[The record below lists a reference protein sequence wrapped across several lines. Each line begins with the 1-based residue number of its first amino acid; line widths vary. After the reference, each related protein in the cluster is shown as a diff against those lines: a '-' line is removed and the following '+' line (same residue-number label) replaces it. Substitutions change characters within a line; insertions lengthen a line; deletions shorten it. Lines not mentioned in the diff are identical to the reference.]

1 MSGDLASNRVRGLVE
16 ADPIV
21 LLEIAGAVAAEG
33 RFPSDGVTRV
43 AQDHA
48 VRLPDADHGRLRATV
63 ELMLLG
69 HDVDTALEWLH
80 CTGILRQLF
89 PELEATVDLVQ
100 EAGRQHKDVWDH
112 TKQVVKQ
119 TVRRPLVR
127 WAALLHDIGK
137 VPTRVL
143 LPDGRVT
150 FHRHAEVG
158 ARMFDPVARRLG
170 FDKPDNVHIKNISHG
185 MGGEAIV
192 EAQFDA
198 AFRFTA
204 DKEGKWQAVDVRA
217 GDRKWESIELIQTAL
232 RKEKALRT
240 GAELRAIATALEAYR
255 RDKGSYVQAETGS
268 ALIDHLAPN
277 YLSSIIRLDAWSR
290 ELNYKGSSNS
300 YRLSSLGPDGK
311 ADTDDDI
318 VFENGRLVKGAI
330 E

>member
-1 MSGDLASNRVRGLVE
+1 MKSMPRALVMIALALSFIG
-16 ADPIV
+16 
-21 LLEIAGAVAAEG
+21 VAAFA
-33 RFPSDGVTRV
+33 R
-43 AQDHA
+43 
-48 VRLPDADHGRLRATV
+48 
-63 ELMLLG
+63 EL
-69 HDVDTALEWLH
+69 
-80 CTGILRQLF
+80 
-89 PELEATVDLVQ
+89 
-100 EAGRQHKDVWDH
+100 
-112 TKQVVKQ
+112 
-119 TVRRPLVR
+119 
-127 WAALLHDIGK
+127 
-137 VPTRVL
+137 
-143 LPDGRVT
+143 
-150 FHRHAEVG
+150 G
-158 ARMFDPVARRLG
+158 AREAREKIAQALG
-170 FDKPDNVHIKNISHG
+170 FDKSDNVHIKNISRG

-268 ALIDHLAPN
+268 ALIDHLAPS
-277 YLSSIIRLDAWSR
+277 YLSSIVRLDAWSR
-290 ELNYKGSSNS
+290 ELNYKGSATS

-318 VFENGRLVKGAI
+318 VFENGRLVKGAL